1 MKRFNEIT
9 LKKYLCNDRFNAY
22 NDTGKNSYERFTR
35 ATRCKKLLRLERYTL
50 KNVTQK
56 YICRTTLL
64 KASVRKDQT
73 QLHCKMSRSTSEIL
87 SEICSRK
94 IIYL

>member
-1 MKRFNEIT
+1 MKRFNETT

-22 NDTGKNSYERFTR
+22 NDTGKNSYEKFTR
-35 ATRCKKLLRLERYTL
+35 ATRCKKLLRLERYTF

-64 KASVRKDQT
+64 KASEKE
-73 QLHCKMSRSTSEIL
+73 RSNTITLQNVSFNL
-87 SEICSRK
+87 RNTF
-94 IIYL
+94 

>member
-22 NDTGKNSYERFTR
+22 NATGKNSYEKFTR
-35 ATRCKKLLRLERYTL
+35 ATRCKKLLRLERYTF

-56 YICRTTLL
+56 YICILPIQYFLL
-64 KASVRKDQT
+64 KNFIEEFNLWRGEGDSAWGMNNGCCIVF
-73 QLHCKMSRSTSEIL
+73 E
-87 SEICSRK
+87 
-94 IIYL
+94 